1 MDDLTETKLAVQLTL
16 REVREG
22 QMRECL
28 RVIATM
34 RKPTP
39 SQRQYLALLC
49 TEWLSAHSECSE
61 LQHKLD
67 HADAAP
73 IASTETFRGK
83 AIAV

>member
-34 RKPTP
+34 RKPTAT
-39 SQRQYLALLC
+39 QRQYLALLC
-49 TEWLSAHSECSE
+49 TEWLSANSECSE
-61 LQHKLD
+61 LQRKLD
-67 HADAAP
+67 AADASP
-73 IASTETFRGK
+73 IAQTETFRGK